1 MGIKEIVR
9 VKMEPKME
17 FSMRTVCIFVQHCYM
32 YNSSGNVKVP
42 QAQAFQ
48 VRSKEYFGARK

>member
-17 FSMRTVCIFVQHCYM
+17 FSMRTVCIFVQYCYM
-32 YNSSGNVKVP
+32 YSLSGKRKSPSSPGIP
-42 QAQAFQ
+42 GAQ
-48 VRSKEYFGARK
+48 